1 MGRVVVADADPATL
15 GFSTAHSDRY
25 VYSNYFVPVRLTFGG
40 GETPILPFYVK
51 QALIEA
57 IRYGGLDGDRL
68 PHLLKQLGLY
78 DLWKANEMDAAT
90 EALPGA
96 DSGMS
101 YREPPARR
109 QTLLGDQQ
117 AEFLA
122 GLLQSD
128 VGIAFL
134 DRTRIRPV
142 GFALGEHVYA
152 LALAPGEEAVLEQR
166 TYTKRELT
174 LEEQNESEQQTDV
187 ELTSA
192 LTTELQE
199 GFERQKSLT
208 DTWGLNAS
216 HTGQYTSPTGIW
228 GTFNASHTIGF
239 ATSVTAA
246 SQETSRR
253 AVKDSRT
260 ATSKVAARY
269 RTQHKTDFKLV
280 TETGTESSSKRTV
293 RNPNRA
299 TPITLHYFKV
309 LQRLELAHERYGA
322 RVCWAPTIKDPA
334 LAFAQKITGGRQRI
348 RDNAVAALPPMPVKP
363 ERPPRGAPAAVETRV
378 VYSAVVTL
386 DKWGFTG
393 DMSADYDIDVTLDA
407 GWEWDGNVDT
417 IRQNL
422 NLITRRPPTAIAA
435 QVVGVPVVTEADGRP
450 VLRVRI
456 HVGAASW
463 LGGPGAQA
471 QIAAGFRRTPT
482 VVDQTADDAA
492 YNALVAGY
500 LTDLQEWQDRR
511 DAALAAAETAGD
523 EFEARLRA
531 GFSPV
536 NEMVSQIVEAHFPA
550 SVRDEAWEIDFW
562 HRVFDWER
570 ASFVAY
576 PGWWSGGDARAPE
589 RDPGDFVNASW
600 AKLYLPV
607 RAGMELAALRWIFGK
622 VVATR
627 LAPEVERELEAFV
640 DELTAYR
647 AGHLGTGDEMP
658 ELSTECQ
665 DVPERV
671 YCLAKWTELMP
682 TDGTHLEVVQGV
694 TTAADEVTA
703 KEISDAEALRAAL
716 LDGEVQTN
724 RLRTRAYDQMT
735 EPADVDIRLGTPSGS
750 GPAV

>member
-1 MGRVVVADADPATL
+1 MGRVVVAEADPATL
-15 GFSTAHSDRY
+15 GFSSAPSDRY
-25 VYSNYFVPVRLTFGG
+25 VYSNYFVPVQLTFGD
-40 GETPILPFYVK
+40 GETPVLPFYVK

-57 IRYGGLDGDRL
+57 IRYGGLSRDRL
-68 PHLLKQLGLY
+68 PHLLKELGLSEV
-78 DLWKANEMDAAT
+78 WKANGMDAA
-90 EALPGA
+90 EDALPGT
-96 DSGMS
+96 DSGMT

-109 QTLLGDQQ
+109 QTVLGDQE
-117 AEFLA
+117 AEFVA

-174 LEEQNESEQQTDV
+174 LEEQNETEQQTDI

-216 HTGQYTSPTGIW
+216 HTGQYTSPTGVW
-228 GTFNASHTIGF
+228 GTFNASHTIGY
-239 ATSVTAA
+239 TRSVTAA

-253 AVKDSRT
+253 AVKDSQS

-280 TETGTESSSKRTV
+280 SETGMESTSKRTV
-293 RNPNRA
+293 RNPNRV

-322 RVCWAPTIKDPA
+322 RVCWAPTVKDPA
-334 LAFAQKITGGRQRI
+334 LAFARKITDGRQRI
-348 RDNAVAALPPMPVKP
+348 RENALTALPPMPVKP
-363 ERPPRGAPAAVETRV
+363 ERPAPGAPAAVETRTI
-378 VYSAVVTL
+378 YSPVVTL

-393 DMSADYDIDVTLDA
+393 DMSADYDIDIAFDS
-407 GWEWDGNVDT
+407 GWEWDGDIET

-422 NLITRRPPTAIAA
+422 NLITRRPPSGIAA
-435 QVVGVPVVTEADGRP
+435 RVVGVPLVTDADGRP
-450 VLRVRI
+450 VLRVRV

-463 LGGPGAQA
+463 LGGPGADVQL
-471 QIAAGFRRTPT
+471 AAMFRRTPS
-482 VVDQTADDAA
+482 VVNQNADDAA

-500 LTDLQEWQDRR
+500 LTDLKEWQDRR
-511 DAALAAAETAGD
+511 DEALADAETAGD
-523 EFEARLRA
+523 DFEARLRA

-536 NEMVSQIVEAHFPA
+536 NEMVSQIVDTHFPA

-570 ASFVAY
+570 ASFVTY

-589 RDPGDFVNASW
+589 RDPDDFLNASW

-622 VVATR
+622 AVATR
-627 LAPEVERELEAFV
+627 LSGEVERILADFV
-640 DELTAYR
+640 DELAAFRTD
-647 AGHLGTGDEMP
+647 HLGTADEMP
-658 ELSTECQ
+658 ELTTECQ
-665 DVPERV
+665 EVPEKV
-671 YCLAKWTELMP
+671 YCLAKWSELMP
-682 TDGTHLEVVQGV
+682 TDGTHLEVVQGA
-694 TTAADEVTA
+694 TTAADAVTSR
-703 KEISDAEALRAAL
+703 EITDAEALRAAL

-724 RLRTRAYDQMT
+724 RLRTKAYDQFT
-735 EPADVDIRLGTPSGS
+735 EPADVDIHLGAAPG
-750 GPAV
+750 GPAA

>member
-1 MGRVVVADADPATL
+1 MGEVVVAEADLATL
-15 GFSTAHSDRY
+15 GFSNAHSDRY
-25 VYSNYFVPVRLTFGG
+25 VYSNYFVPVQLTFDDGQ
-40 GETPILPFYVK
+40 TPLLPFYVK

-57 IRYGGLDGDRL
+57 MRYGGLSQDRL
-68 PHLLKQLGLY
+68 PHLLKELGLSG
-78 DLWKANEMDAAT
+78 LWKANDMDAADA
-90 EALPGA
+90 ALPGQ
-96 DSGMS
+96 DSGMI

-109 QTLLGDQQ
+109 QSILGDQE
-117 AEFLA
+117 AEFVA

-174 LEEQNESEQQTDV
+174 LEEQDETERQTDV

-216 HTGQYTSPTGIW
+216 HTGQYTSPTGVW
-228 GTFNASHTIGF
+228 GTFNASHTIGY
-239 ATSVTAA
+239 TRSVTAA

-253 AVKDSRT
+253 AVKDSQT

-280 TETGTESSSKRTV
+280 SETGMESTSKRTV

-322 RVCWAPTIKDPA
+322 RVCWAPTVRDPA
-334 LAFAQKITGGRQRI
+334 LAFAKKITDGRQRI
-348 RDNAVAALPPMPVKP
+348 RDNALAALPAMPVKP
-363 ERPPRGAPAAVETRV
+363 VRPAPGVPAAVETRTIH
-378 VYSAVVTL
+378 SPVVTL

-393 DMSADYDIDVTLDA
+393 DMSADYDIDVTFDS
-407 GWEWDGNVDT
+407 GWEWDGDIES
-417 IRQNL
+417 IRQSL
-422 NLITRRPPTAIAA
+422 NLITRRPPTGIAA
-435 QVVGVPVVTEADGRP
+435 RVVGVPVVTDVNGQPA
-450 VLRVRI
+450 LRVRI

-463 LGGPGAQA
+463 LAGPGADVQL
-471 QIAAGFRRTPT
+471 AATFRRTPT
-482 VVDQTADDAA
+482 QVDQNADDAA

-500 LTDLQEWQDRR
+500 LTDLQAWQDARV
-511 DAALAAAETAGD
+511 AALAAAEEAGD
-523 EFEARLRA
+523 EFEARLR
-531 GFSPV
+531 GGYSPV

-570 ASFVAY
+570 ASFVSY
-576 PGWWSGGDARAPE
+576 PGWWSAGDARAPE
-589 RDPGDFVNASW
+589 RDPSDFLNASW

-622 VVATR
+622 AVATR
-627 LAPEVERELEAFV
+627 LAPAVEEQLATFV
-640 DELTAYR
+640 DELAAFRTS
-647 AGHLGTGDEMP
+647 HLGTGDEMP
-658 ELSTECQ
+658 ELTGECQ
-665 DVPERV
+665 EVPERV
-671 YCLAKWTELMP
+671 YCLAKWAELMP
-682 TDGTHLEVVQGV
+682 TDGTHLEVVQGA
-694 TTAADEVTA
+694 TTAADAITS
-703 KEISDAEALRAAL
+703 KEITDAEALRAAL
-716 LDGEVQTN
+716 LDGELQTN
-724 RLRTRAYDQMT
+724 RLKTRAYDQMT
-735 EPADVDIRLGTPSGS
+735 EAADVDIHLGTSGNS
-750 GPAV
+750 SPTA